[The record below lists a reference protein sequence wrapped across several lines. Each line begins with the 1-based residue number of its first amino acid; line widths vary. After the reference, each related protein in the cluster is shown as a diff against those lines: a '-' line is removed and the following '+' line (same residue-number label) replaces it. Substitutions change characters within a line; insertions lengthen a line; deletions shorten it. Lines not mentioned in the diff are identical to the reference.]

1 MIRRMALPPAV
12 GIGFSVPEGT
22 YQWCVQKGNRDMKA
36 IVLRLTDV
44 EMTGGNQRGIDKT
57 TKQAM

>member
-1 MIRRMALPPAV
+1 
-12 GIGFSVPEGT
+12 
-22 YQWCVQKGNRDMKA
+22 MKA

-44 EMTGGNQRGIDKT
+44 GMTGGNQRGIDKT